1 MSLGLQVC
9 NAHHLSN
16 LCRDGGVGE
25 ELLVKSLSW
34 GVGLPRVQKV
44 VFVFV
49 DHGDIIQLLYIVKQ
63 SDCANMSFKFLVE
76 MSSLVNFVPVAL
88 DLIFV
93 VLLALLPFLCI
104 VIELSCF
111 KRSLFLL
118 QSFYCFPLLMKL

>member
-1 MSLGLQVC
+1 MPLRLQVC
-9 NAHHLSN
+9 NTHHLSN

-49 DHGDIIQLLYIVKQ
+49 DHGNIIQLLYIVKQ
-63 SDCANMSFKFLVE
+63 PDCANMSFQFLVE
-76 MSSLVNFVPVAL
+76 MSSLVNFVLVAL
-88 DLIFV
+88 DLMFV
-93 VLLALLPFLCI
+93 VLLALLPFFGI
-104 VIELSCF
+104 MIELSCF

-118 QSFYCFPLLMKL
+118 QSFDCFPLLMKL